1 MGASI
6 SHALFRRTIIKLIRL
21 ARTSQNVLS
30 LLICASLAAGNLPIR
45 GMHQGPLL
53 HIWFLNWKYAL
64 FVTNGSKID
73 RSLLALDFGSKGLK
87 LEGEVDMT
95 VSFNYLVMPDKLM
108 KARSLYGEGLLFLY
122 CQKLGIH
129 RCEDQISEMKT
140 FTLVPHYLSN

>member
-1 MGASI
+1 MHKFLEFTSGEREEKKVLWGGASI

-73 RSLLALDFGSKGLK
+73 QSRK
-87 LEGEVDMT
+87 LEAL
-95 VSFNYLVMPDKLM
+95 N
-108 KARSLYGEGLLFLY
+108 
-122 CQKLGIH
+122 
-129 RCEDQISEMKT
+129 
-140 FTLVPHYLSN
+140 

>member
-1 MGASI
+1 MHKFLEFTSGERELKKVLWGASI

-53 HIWFLNWKYAL
+53 HISFLNWKYAL

-73 RSLLALDFGSKGLK
+73 RS
-87 LEGEVDMT
+87 
-95 VSFNYLVMPDKLM
+95 
-108 KARSLYGEGLLFLY
+108 
-122 CQKLGIH
+122 
-129 RCEDQISEMKT
+129 
-140 FTLVPHYLSN
+140 

>member
-1 MGASI
+1 MHKFLEFTSGEREEKKVLWGASI

-64 FVTNGSKID
+64 FVTKGSKNRPI
-73 RSLLALDFGSKGLK
+73 LILKFKGLK

-122 CQKLGIH
+122 CQKL
-129 RCEDQISEMKT
+129 RYSS
-140 FTLVPHYLSN
+140 L